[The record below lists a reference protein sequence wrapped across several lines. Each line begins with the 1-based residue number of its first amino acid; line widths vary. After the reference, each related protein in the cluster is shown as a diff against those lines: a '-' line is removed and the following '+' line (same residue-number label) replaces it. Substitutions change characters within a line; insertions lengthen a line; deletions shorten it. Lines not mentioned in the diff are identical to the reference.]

1 MKEVIA
7 IIRPEKLRET
17 RNAVDALVT
26 LETFSQRVLGRGRQ
40 AGLHNIQ
47 AVAQGRNIGISY
59 LSKQMITWLVPDE
72 NINDI
77 VAAIMRV
84 NRTDSFGDGKVFVCP
99 VETIPS
105 S

>member
-47 AVAQGRNIGISY
+47 AVAQGRNAGISY

-84 NRTDSFGDGKVFVCP
+84 NQTDSFGDGKVFVCP

>member
-47 AVAQGRNIGISY
+47 AVAQGRNVGISY

-84 NRTDSFGDGKVFVCP
+84 NRTGSFGDGKVFVCL

>member
-17 RNAVDALVT
+17 RNAVDALAT

-40 AGLHNIQ
+40 AGLHNVQ
-47 AVAQGRNIGISY
+47 AVAQGRSVGIAY

-72 NINDI
+72 NN
-77 VAAIMRV
+77 
-84 NRTDSFGDGKVFVCP
+84 K
-99 VETIPS
+99 
-105 S
+105 